1 MQTGE
6 SRRGPRIAL
15 IHALAESLPPIHE
28 AFARYWPEA
37 ITFDVFDSSLAPDL
51 AHAGELEQSMI
62 DRFLTLGRYAATSE
76 GEGGRT
82 AAILFTCS
90 AFGPAIDAVKA
101 TLAMPVLRPNEA
113 TFKRALEIGDRIG
126 LLVTFPPSL
135 PALEAELRQ
144 MAAERG
150 VKVSIASRVIDGA
163 LAALKS
169 GDGETHDQLA
179 AAVAADMPSTDC
191 LILGQFSLAQAAPA
205 VQAAVTCPV
214 LTTPRSAV
222 EQLRFM
228 LKASAP

>member
-1 MQTGE
+1 MKPGE

-15 IHALAESLPPIHE
+15 IHALAESLPPIHQ
-28 AFARYWPEA
+28 AFKQHWPEA
-37 ITFDVFDSSLAPDL
+37 IPFDVFDSSLAPDL
-51 AHAGELEQSMI
+51 AHAGKLEPAMI
-62 DRFLTLGRYAATSE
+62 DRFLTLGRYAAAAE

-90 AFGPAIDAVKA
+90 AFGPAIDAVKKA
-101 TLAMPVLRPNEA
+101 LPMPVLRPNEA
-113 TFKRALEIGDRIG
+113 TFNRALDMGRHIG
-126 LLVTFPPSL
+126 LMVTFPPSL

-150 VKVSIASRVIDGA
+150 VEISITSRVIEGA

-169 GDGETHDQLA
+169 GDGEKHDRLA
-179 AAVAADMPSTDC
+179 AAVAAEMPSTDC

-205 VQAAVTCPV
+205 VQAAVSSPV
-214 LTTPRSAV
+214 LTTPRTAV
-222 EQLRFM
+222 EQLRSM